1 MAMRRFSFERLAVD
15 GGARR
20 GRLSTDHGTVETPA
34 FMTVGTYGAVRGIAP
49 WDLEELGAQI
59 VLSNAYHLE
68 MRPGSEA
75 IEELGGLHRFMGW
88 ERPILTDS
96 GGYQVFSLEGLRR
109 VDDGGVDFRS
119 HVDGSKRR
127 FTPEGVVEI
136 QRRLGVDIAM
146 PLDVCAP
153 WGAPRDEVE
162 LAVRRTLDWA
172 SRSLQARAD
181 APMALFGIVQ
191 GGFEDDLRRRCVD
204 ALVEQDFDGLA
215 LGGLSVGEP
224 KEELLRGVRSWAP
237 LLPAEK
243 PRYLMG
249 VGYPEDLVE
258 AVAAG
263 VDLFDCVLPTRN
275 ARNGMLFTRAGRMVI
290 KNARYRLD
298 EAPVEEG
305 CECPCCRRFSR
316 AYLRHLYQGG
326 EMLAGRL
333 MTLHNLHHY
342 LRLMARIRGAIAD
355 GSFGALLAET
365 RERQAART
373 AGDEGR
379 TG

>member
-1 MAMRRFSFERLAVD
+1 MRHFSFEILAVD

-20 GRLSTDHGTVETPA
+20 GRLQTGHGAVETPA
-34 FMTVGTYGAVRGIAP
+34 FMAVGTYGAVRGIAP
-49 WDLEELGAQI
+49 WDLEQLGAQI

-68 MRPGSEA
+68 MRPGSEV

-96 GGYQVFSLEGLRR
+96 GGYQVFSLQGLRR
-109 VDDGGVDFRS
+109 VDDGGVEFRS

-127 FTPEGVVEI
+127 FTPEGVVGI
-136 QRRLGVDIAM
+136 QQRLGVDIAM

-153 WGAPRDEVE
+153 WGAPRAEVE

-172 SRSLQARAD
+172 SRSLQARAG

-224 KEELLRGVRSWAP
+224 KEELLRGVRAWAP
-237 LLPAEK
+237 LLPAGK

-290 KNARYRLD
+290 KNARHRLD
-298 EAPVEEG
+298 EAPIEEG

-316 AYLRHLYQGG
+316 AYVRHLFLGG

-342 LRLMARIRGAIAD
+342 MRHMARIRGAIAG

-365 RERQAART
+365 RERRAAR
-373 AGDEGR
+373 AVGDEGR